1 MARRTAAVPS
11 GKPTAVV
18 PAGPP
23 ARRTVPAV
31 AVVVTPPSRG
41 RAARPTPPTK
51 TRPTRRQAAT
61 ALKQGKARF

>member
-1 MARRTAAVPS
+1 MPS

-23 ARRTVPAV
+23 VRRTVPAV
-31 AVVVTPPSRG
+31 AVVVTPPGRG
-41 RAARPTPPTK
+41 RAATAKPSAPLK

-61 ALKQGKARF
+61 ALKQGKVRF